1 MYNKKENLP
10 ALRRTVCCLLLTSML
25 LAALLALPCL
35 PARRAAMTRPGAPCA

>member
-25 LAALLALPCL
+25 LAAL
-35 PARRAAMTRPGAPCA
+35 RRAAMTRPGAPCA